1 MQKAIIFDG
10 RAFAK
15 KKETLLKKK
24 VADLKSKGVKP
35 KLAVIITGEDEASFM
50 YVNMKKK
57 VAARVGIELEI
68 FEIKRGIGVNQ
79 VIRLVKALNIDDE
92 FQGLMVQMPL
102 KPDIRYAREKI
113 VKTIAHQK
121 DVDGLWGSF
130 MGRDRNVQ
138 NWFRKNQLFIHATSR
153 AVMEII
159 KEAEKKLGKKE
170 SAIVIGAS
178 GMVGRPT
185 HLRLRNL
192 GYRTQSATNLHRG
205 ILRMRGSVS
214 DILVSATGRPGIITP
229 AMVKEGGI
237 VIDVGEP
244 KPDIDFDGIVKKA
257 AFITP
262 VPGGVGPVT
271 VVSLLENLIEAA
283 YNTL

>member
-1 MQKAIIFDG
+1 MKKAIIFDG
-10 RAFAK
+10 KAFAK
-15 KKETLLKKK
+15 KKESLLKKK
-24 VADLKSKGVKP
+24 VADLKSRGVNP
-35 KLAVIITGEDEASFM
+35 KLAVIITGEDETSFM

-57 VAARVGIELEI
+57 VAARVGIEIEV
-68 FEIKRGIGVNQ
+68 FEIKRCIGVKQ
-79 VIRLVKALNIDDE
+79 IIRLVKALNIDDE
-92 FQGLMVQMPL
+92 FQGTMIQMPL
-102 KPDIRYAREKI
+102 KKDIRYAREQI
-113 VKTIAHQK
+113 VKAISYQK

-130 MGRDRNVQ
+130 LSWDRNVQ
-138 NWFRKNQLFIHATSR
+138 NWFRKEQIFVHATSR
-153 AVMEII
+153 AVIEII

-170 SAIVIGAS
+170 SAIVVGAS

-185 HLRLRNL
+185 HLRLKNL

-214 DILVSATGRPGIITP
+214 DILVSATGRPELITP

-244 KPDIDFDGIVKKA
+244 KGDVDFDGVVKKA
-257 AFITP
+257 GFVTP

-271 VVSLLENLIEAA
+271 VISLLENLIEAA